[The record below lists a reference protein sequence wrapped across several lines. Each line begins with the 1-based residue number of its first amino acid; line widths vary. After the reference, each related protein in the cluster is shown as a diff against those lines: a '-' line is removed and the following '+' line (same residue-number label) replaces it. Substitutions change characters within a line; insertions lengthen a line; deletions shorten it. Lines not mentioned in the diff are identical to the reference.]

1 MGKARQ
7 LADLLDSTG
16 DVFADFL
23 DNTDSNITTKGLYE
37 HAHTISTDYTIAT
50 DKNALTAGPIT
61 IATSASVTIPT
72 NSTWVIAQE

>member
-7 LADLLDSTG
+7 LAELLDSTG
-16 DVFADFL
+16 DVFAEFL
-23 DNTDSNITTKGLYE
+23 DNTDANITTKGLYE

-50 DKNALTAGPIT
+50 NKNALTAGPVT

-72 NSTWVIAQE
+72 GSTWVIAQR

>member
-37 HAHTISTDYTIAT
+37 HAHTISVNYTIAS

-61 IATSASVTIPT
+61 IATNAAVTIPT
-72 NSTWVIAQE
+72 NSTWVIA

>member
-16 DVFADFL
+16 DVFASFL

-72 NSTWVIAQE
+72 NSTWVIA

>member
-23 DNTDSNITTKGLYE
+23 DNTDANITTKGLYE
-37 HAHTISTDYTIAT
+37 HAHTISTNYTIAT
-50 DKNALTAGPIT
+50 NKNALTAGPVT
-61 IATSASVTIPT
+61 IATNAAVTIPT
-72 NSTWVIAQE
+72 GSTWVIA